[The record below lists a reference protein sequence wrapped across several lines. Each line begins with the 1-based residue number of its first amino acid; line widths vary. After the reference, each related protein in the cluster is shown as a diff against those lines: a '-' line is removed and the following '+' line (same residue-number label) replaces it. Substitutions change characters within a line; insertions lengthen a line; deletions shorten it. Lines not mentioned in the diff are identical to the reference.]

1 MIYEADIAAKSKA
14 LRDLLREKYGV
25 KSRNLAVA
33 LARTGRR
40 MPPALH
46 RQAEVLIRAEQEVRN
61 PKLALQWD
69 VVRIDEAYEAVA
81 AHLRQID
88 VKERRKSQLL
98 RMAGL
103 IVFYLLVVLGT
114 FVFWMWWR
122 GYV

>member
-1 MIYEADIAAKSKA
+1 
-14 LRDLLREKYGV
+14 
-25 KSRNLAVA
+25 
-33 LARTGRR
+33 

-69 VVRIDEAYEAVA
+69 VVRIDQAYEAVA
-81 AHLRQID
+81 VHLRQID

-103 IVFYLLVVLGT
+103 VVFYLLIVLGT

>member
-1 MIYEADIAAKSKA
+1 MIYEADIAGKSNA
-14 LRDLLREKYGV
+14 LRDLLREKFGV

-46 RQAEVLIRAEQEVRN
+46 RQVEILIRAEQEVRN

-69 VVRIDEAYEAVA
+69 VARIDQAYEAVA

-103 IVFYLLVVLGT
+103 IVFYLLVVLGA

>member
-1 MIYEADIAAKSKA
+1 MIYEADIAAKSEA
-14 LRDLLREKYGV
+14 LCGLLQEKFGVRSRDLR
-25 KSRNLAVA
+25 RA

-40 MPPALH
+40 LPQAMH
-46 RQAEVLIRAEQEVRN
+46 QQAEVLIRAAHEAGN
-61 PKLALQWD
+61 PQLALQWD
-69 VVRIDEAYEAVA
+69 PARIDQAYAAVA
-81 AHLRQID
+81 THLRQIN

-103 IVFYLLVVLGT
+103 IVFYLLIILSA

>member
-1 MIYEADIAAKSKA
+1 MIYQSDIAVKTEA
-14 LRDLLREKYGV
+14 LRDLLREKFGV
-25 KSRNLAVA
+25 KARDLRRA

-40 MPPALH
+40 LPQALH
-46 RQAEVLIRAEQEVRN
+46 RQAEVLIRAEHEASH

-69 VVRIDEAYEAVA
+69 PARIDQAFEAVA
-81 AHLRQID
+81 AHLRQVD
-88 VKERRKSQLL
+88 VKEGRKSYLL

-103 IVFYLLVVLGT
+103 IVFYLLVIVSA